1 VTEVK
6 FLGERAGAPPGL
18 VHVST
23 IFVDVTVNQN
33 DQSLVGFDDGF
44 TVLDD

>member
-33 DQSLVGFDDGF
+33 DAPTFAANKLALTDD
-44 TVLDD
+44 